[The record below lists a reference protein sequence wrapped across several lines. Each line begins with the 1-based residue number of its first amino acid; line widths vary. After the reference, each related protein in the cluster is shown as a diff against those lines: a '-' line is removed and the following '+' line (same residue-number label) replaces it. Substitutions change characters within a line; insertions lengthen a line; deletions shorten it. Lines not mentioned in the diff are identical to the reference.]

1 LVIPSRKLG
10 MAWARP
16 TRFNLDEGC
25 VSIVA
30 HAPLLFLARQPSG
43 AWSTQSRNRQ
53 APARALPGDY
63 LGEQFE

>member
-1 LVIPSRKLG
+1 VIPSRKLG

-30 HAPLLFLARQPSG
+30 HAPLRFL
-43 AWSTQSRNRQ
+43 
-53 APARALPGDY
+53 
-63 LGEQFE
+63 EQFE